1 MFFTLLFKSHHLL
14 CQRMIGCCHLAF
26 GIVSKN
32 ALAFRADFRGADGMR
47 NGRGK
52 HFDFAAVGFAQ
63 QGRNFTG
70 ICCADIYHGQQ
81 DAVNLQLGVNLPPYF
96 GDGLQKLL

>member
-1 MFFTLLFKSHHLL
+1 
-14 CQRMIGCCHLAF
+14 MIGCCHLAF

-81 DAVNLQLGVNLPPYF
+81 DAVNLQLGVNLSPYF